1 MRETKSSDPEF
12 EEALRKCTEL
22 LQKFINRQQQL
33 RLMIKEK
40 IPNEKDTAELVAEK
54 LSNSIIISYI
64 QWIRYHFWGNS
75 DNVIDTKTNNIVKNW
90 RWIYGELQLY
100 SFEIETLE
108 IEKEN
113 LREGQFIWPKDLIE
127 CIIKLISPQRSN
139 SIFGGLMNGDYGSIN
154 LEHEIGRMRDKI
166 NKYDHG
172 PIR

>member
-33 RLMIKEK
+33 RLILKKSPVGQYQVNCLSEK
-40 IPNEKDTAELVAEK
+40 SHNTE
-54 LSNSIIISYI
+54 IIRYI

-90 RWIYGELQLY
+90 RWVYGELQLY
-100 SFEIETLE
+100 SFEIETLK
-108 IEKEN
+108 IKKED
-113 LREGQFIWPKDLIE
+113 LREGRFIWPKDLIE